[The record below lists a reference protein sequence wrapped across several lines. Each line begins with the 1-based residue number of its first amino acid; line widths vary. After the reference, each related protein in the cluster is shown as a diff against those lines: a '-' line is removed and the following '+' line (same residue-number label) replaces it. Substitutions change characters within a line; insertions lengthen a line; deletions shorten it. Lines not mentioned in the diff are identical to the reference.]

1 MRAPHGN
8 RVTRSFGLAG
18 LALFGAL
25 ALSPAAQSAEGDSWK
40 ELQGNVF
47 PDRRIEADSPL
58 VSLSAPT
65 RAEDAALVPVDVTVA
80 LPEGDARTVSAVTL
94 IVDENPAPVAATF
107 RFGPGRH
114 AVTLSTRLRVN
125 SYSFVRAVAETSDG
139 QLHMAARFVKAS
151 GGCSAPALKDA
162 DEALAHLGEMRFRL
176 FGRPEAPA
184 GMTPL
189 PQAQLMIRHPNN
201 SGLQMDQLT
210 RLYIPAR
217 FVRHVTVR
225 QGDELVL
232 EMEGGISLSED
243 PTLRFSVAR
252 PGRFEVVAEDTD
264 GKVFKRDFD
273 AKAADSGS

>member
-25 ALSPAAQSAEGDSWK
+25 ALSPAAPAAEGDTWK

-114 AVTLSTRLRVN
+114 GVTLSTRLRVN
-125 SYSFVRAVAETSDG
+125 AYSFVRAVAETSDG
-139 QLHMAARFVKAS
+139 QLHMAARFVKAA

-176 FGRPEAPA
+176 FGKPNAPA
-184 GMTPL
+184 MTPL

-217 FVRHVTVR
+217 FVRHITVS
-225 QGDELVL
+225 QGGELVL
-232 EMEGGISLSED
+232 DMEGGISLSED
-243 PTLRFSVAR
+243 PTIRFSVAE

-264 GKVFKRDFD
+264 GRVFRRDFE
-273 AKAADSGS
+273 AKATDSGT